1 MSIFGDKVNIRY
13 IYFSTYKETHR
24 TKNCVVDVAILTEDM
39 KYAEY
44 ELNTRKNEVTQ
55 TVLSQYHSLMADWQL
70 TPRSKIYFH
79 ENVGKKAAARI
90 IFKPV
95 AQQFRIQ
102 VRNVTTEGLVRRL
115 CHIHGCFA
123 NKYRKRLKKYSND
136 VKGGKYHLW
145 KVWRKVVDHGAC
157 PWITK
162 EYDAYLMKRGYAE
175 IRRRKQILRLG
186 MYYILESNIKSQYDK
201 RSKARKVAA
210 ERRKLDTMQKE
221 NIAEETR
228 NACALAAPTECSA
241 EDDVGF
247 GVFS

>member
-1 MSIFGDKVNIRY
+1 MMV
-13 IYFSTYKETHR
+13 
-24 TKNCVVDVAILTEDM
+24 
-39 KYAEY
+39 
-44 ELNTRKNEVTQ
+44 
-55 TVLSQYHSLMADWQL
+55 DWQL

-79 ENVGKKAAARI
+79 ENISKKAAVRT

-102 VRNVTTEGLVRRL
+102 VRNVTTEGMMRRL

-123 NKYRKRLKKYSND
+123 NKYRRRLGRYSND

-145 KVWRKVVDHGAC
+145 KVWRKVVENGAC

-186 MYYILESNIKSQYDK
+186 MYYILESCKKSSYDRRGPHGNAFPAK
-201 RSKARKVAA
+201 IEA
-210 ERRKLDTMQKE
+210 ERTALDATLREKL
-221 NIAEETR
+221 
-228 NACALAAPTECSA
+228 A
-241 EDDVGF
+241 EDRHAIAQLDVQPKPSLDVGEVGF
-247 GVFS
+247 GIFS